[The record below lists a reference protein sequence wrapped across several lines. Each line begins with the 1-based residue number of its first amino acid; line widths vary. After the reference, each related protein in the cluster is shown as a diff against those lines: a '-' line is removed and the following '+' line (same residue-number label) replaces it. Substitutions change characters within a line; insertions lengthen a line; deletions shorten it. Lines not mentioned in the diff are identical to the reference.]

1 MPAAAASPSGLHP
14 KDNGMNPRITSM
26 TFVGLLLL
34 AVSLR
39 AASPLDSARPLSLNL
54 ENVPITTVLDM
65 VAAQNGLNIVVSGTV
80 AGTVTLRL
88 EDVPLAAALDAIL
101 LPMGYNYYVRNG
113 VVVVKPFELY
123 APGELEM
130 RSVELRYSDPV
141 TVQKALEPL
150 QSTQGKVIILDKIGT
165 TETGTAVLRG
175 TYKPNRILLADFP
188 AVVAQMLDVIAQID
202 RPEQVISIEARIIET
217 NVDDNTR
224 VGFSWPTAFGSV
236 LGGGSSDSGNT
247 GDADAGDGAAVWDPN
262 NGDFAWAKLTVQQ
275 VNLVLHLLEENGD
288 SKLISDPRVTT
299 LANHEAEIKIQT
311 VIPIATINRFTEGA
325 ATQDIVTFQ
334 DQEVGISLRVTP
346 RINEAGKIT
355 MDVMPVVEDII
366 GFAGPADNQKPIT
379 TERSVR
385 TTITVA
391 DGETVALGG
400 LRKEDE
406 IESLQRVPLLG
417 RIPLLGRLLF
427 TNSSKEKRTT
437 DLIILI
443 TPRVLP

>member
-1 MPAAAASPSGLHP
+1 MKPRTAALVILGLCILAASP
-14 KDNGMNPRITSM
+14 
-26 TFVGLLLL
+26 
-34 AVSLR
+34 R
-39 AASPLDSARPLSLNL
+39 ASSPLDNARPLSLNL

-80 AGTVTLRL
+80 VGSVTLRL
-88 EDVPLAAALDAIL
+88 EDVALPAALDAIL
-101 LPMGYNYYVRNG
+101 LPMGFNYYIRNG
-113 VVVVKPFELY
+113 VIVVKPFEMY
-123 APGELEM
+123 SPGELET
-130 RSVELRYSDPV
+130 RSVELRYIDPV
-141 TVQKALEPL
+141 TVQKALSPL
-150 QSTQGKVIILDKIGT
+150 KSTQGQVIILDKIAGAEGGT
-165 TETGTAVLRG
+165 VSPRE
-175 TYKPNRILLADFP
+175 TYKPNRLLLADFP
-188 AVVAQMLDVIAQID
+188 AVVAQMLEVIADID
-202 RPEQVISIEARIIET
+202 QPEQVISIEARIIET
-217 NVDDNTR
+217 NVDDASR
-224 VGFSWPTAFGSV
+224 VGFSWPTAFGTV
-236 LGGGSSDSGNT
+236 LGGGGTDSGST
-247 GDADAGDGAAVWDPN
+247 GGSDEVDGAAVWNPN

-275 VNLVLHLLEENGD
+275 VNLVLHLLEEKGD

-346 RINEAGKIT
+346 RINEAGRIT

-406 IESLQRVPLLG
+406 IESVRRVPLLG
-417 RIPLLGRLLF
+417 HIPLLGRLLF
-427 TNSSKEKRTT
+427 TNTSKEKKAT